1 MDRGRVRRFVEEDVP
16 QVGDLHRRIFLP
28 KGSPPEIGAAY
39 GRFFREVYLNNPW
52 YDEALSPLVYE
63 ESGGKISGFLGVIP
77 RPMRAGNRRIQAA
90 VSSMFM
96 VDPNHRFGL
105 AAISLL
111 KAHLAGPQDLS
122 LSDEATTASRTLWE
136 RIGGSTSLIHSL
148 YWTRALRPARF
159 LNLRLSRHKRLRLT
173 AVAAAPLCRLAD
185 AALARLSPGRF
196 PQPRARLRC
205 QHLEVPA
212 LLECT
217 RAFWRHGLRPE
228 YDEYS
233 LRWLLDL
240 ARHSGPEN
248 FLEKV
253 GVWNTAGNLVGWYV
267 YCLNRERV
275 AEVLQIGS
283 ERNFGQAVLDHLLHR
298 AWRQGAVA
306 ATGRLDPNFIWN
318 LGAAYAVNPRY
329 WMLVHSRNREL
340 LDTIARG
347 ESFLTRLD
355 GEWCLQFHKE
365 RYRELNSAAPSAA
378 SPPQLAACSAVSG
391 GNSSALP
398 SDGRPA

>member
-1 MDRGRVRRFVEEDVP
+1 
-16 QVGDLHRRIFLP
+16 
-28 KGSPPEIGAAY
+28 
-39 GRFFREVYLNNPW
+39 
-52 YDEALSPLVYE
+52 
-63 ESGGKISGFLGVIP
+63 
-77 RPMRAGNRRIQAA
+77 
-90 VSSMFM
+90 
-96 VDPNHRFGL
+96 
-105 AAISLL
+105 
-111 KAHLAGPQDLS
+111 
-122 LSDEATTASRTLWE
+122 
-136 RIGGSTSLIHSL
+136 
-148 YWTRALRPARF
+148 
-159 LNLRLSRHKRLRLT
+159 LSRHKRLRL
-173 AVAAAPLCRLAD
+173 AAAAAAPLCRLAD
-185 AALARLSPGRF
+185 AALARFSPGCF
-196 PQPRARLRC
+196 PQPRAPLRC
-205 QHLEVPA
+205 QDLEVPA

-217 RAFWRHGLRPE
+217 RVFWRHGLRPE

-248 FLEKV
+248 LLEKV

-340 LDTIARG
+340 LDTVARG
-347 ESFLTRLD
+347 ELFLTRLD

-365 RYRELNSAAPSAA
+365 RYRELTSAVPSGA
-378 SPPQLAACSAVSG
+378 SPPQLATCSAVSG
-391 GNSSALP
+391 GNSSTLP